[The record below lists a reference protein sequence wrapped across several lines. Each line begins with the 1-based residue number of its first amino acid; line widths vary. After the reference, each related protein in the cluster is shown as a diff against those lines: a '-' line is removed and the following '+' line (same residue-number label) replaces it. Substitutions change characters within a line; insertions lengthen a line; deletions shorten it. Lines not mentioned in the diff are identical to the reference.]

1 MATYRLTINIESALI
16 YHTNQATKHSSP
28 SIAGHMWYMV
38 QKNNEEPQEFGFAS
52 KNGEPFGDGKIVT
65 DDGISYAKDPYYSR
79 TVEITEEQYN
89 KLIEHPKTFN
99 GSRYDVLKNNCIK
112 FTWDALEKAGF
123 NTGGFQGMYFPDKN
137 AKYIDELF
145 DNPVKFAENA
155 KSKYSEYPTSI
166 NSLGVAPKDNL
177 PSQILDSIKTSL
189 VLTLGL
195 TIDGWGR
202 LFELSLDG
210 WIKLYDLF
218 SSPFLSPTIYDPIT
232 LDLNKDGKI
241 DTTDLDNGVYFDH
254 NGDKVA
260 MKTSW
265 IGKEDG
271 LLVHDR
277 NNNGIIDDGSELFG
291 NFTPLNPNNNLNDKN
306 LAVNGYHALKS
317 YDMNNDGI
325 IDSNDE
331 IYKHLKVWQDING
344 DGISQENELKTL
356 EQANIKS
363 LNLAFSNIDKD
374 LDNGNN
380 LMFEGNYTDNE
391 GKEHKM
397 ADINFNIDTISSK
410 HKDDITLNNE
420 QANQINL
427 QGSGNLRDLN
437 QAAILS
443 SKLNDILNSYKQAN
457 TKEEQ
462 LNLLPKLIK
471 EWAKTSVGY
480 TEYEHSLSS
489 VTYFD
494 ENTPQGK
501 LAVLRQRYAQATSE
515 MQRAAIYQ
523 DMINTE
529 NKLAETNHE
538 QALKEAN
545 QNKELLDI
553 IQQSQGKLPSL
564 YTPKNREIRV
574 TPSQLEKIK
583 QGLQDQNLLEEFD
596 KTKHKIGVIDA
607 FVGKKTGQLYYA
619 NDDDIK
625 AIIQKIN
632 TIYDNILEYTYKTL
646 LTQTRLKEYLNLID
660 INLNES
666 KDTNGNIKYDFNL
679 NYSKT
684 IERFKEIA
692 KKDPK
697 KAFVDIGE
705 FINLLRSN
713 KDSSNITS
721 FTNIFGELIRYAS
734 KNNLLEDFKLELA
747 TYNNINIL
755 TTSKDSNTVRGS
767 GGNDTLY
774 GGEGN
779 DSLYGGEGEDNL
791 YGNEGD
797 DRLYGE
803 KGNDILNG
811 GAGNDYLDGG
821 IGDDIYTFNKGDGI
835 DTVYDTGGA
844 DTIKFGEGISKEDLI
859 ISKINDGWWDNTF
872 DMVIRFKG
880 REGDMLTIKDVYADA
895 QTHST
900 NNAIERFE
908 FSDGSTITLNEL
920 EANVMFKGTNGND
933 VIHGLNTNDIITGL
947 EGDDVLNGYD
957 GDDALYG
964 NEGNDTL
971 YSHSGN
977 DTLYGG
983 EGNDSLYGGEGEDT
997 YIFNKGDGNDVIN
1010 DTSGNNTIRFGEGI
1024 SKEDL
1029 TFVYSSNNFS
1039 IRYGAD
1045 DTIVV
1050 NGYAS
1055 NFAYQINKIEL
1066 GNGNFISNSQINK
1079 IIQDIN
1085 SYARDNGITA
1095 ISHDTIRNNQ
1105 DMMSIVMSGWNS

>member
-437 QAAILS
+437 QAAIL
-443 SKLNDILNSYKQAN
+443 
-457 TKEEQ
+457 
-462 LNLLPKLIK
+462 
-471 EWAKTSVGY
+471 
-480 TEYEHSLSS
+480 
-489 VTYFD
+489 
-494 ENTPQGK
+494 
-501 LAVLRQRYAQATSE
+501 
-515 MQRAAIYQ
+515 
-523 DMINTE
+523 
-529 NKLAETNHE
+529 
-538 QALKEAN
+538 
-545 QNKELLDI
+545 
-553 IQQSQGKLPSL
+553 
-564 YTPKNREIRV
+564 
-574 TPSQLEKIK
+574 
-583 QGLQDQNLLEEFD
+583 
-596 KTKHKIGVIDA
+596 
-607 FVGKKTGQLYYA
+607 
-619 NDDDIK
+619 
-625 AIIQKIN
+625 
-632 TIYDNILEYTYKTL
+632 
-646 LTQTRLKEYLNLID
+646 
-660 INLNES
+660 
-666 KDTNGNIKYDFNL
+666 
-679 NYSKT
+679 
-684 IERFKEIA
+684 
-692 KKDPK
+692 
-697 KAFVDIGE
+697 
-705 FINLLRSN
+705 
-713 KDSSNITS
+713 
-721 FTNIFGELIRYAS
+721 
-734 KNNLLEDFKLELA
+734 
-747 TYNNINIL
+747 
-755 TTSKDSNTVRGS
+755 
-767 GGNDTLY
+767 
-774 GGEGN
+774 
-779 DSLYGGEGEDNL
+779 
-791 YGNEGD
+791 
-797 DRLYGE
+797 
-803 KGNDILNG
+803 
-811 GAGNDYLDGG
+811 
-821 IGDDIYTFNKGDGI
+821 
-835 DTVYDTGGA
+835 
-844 DTIKFGEGISKEDLI
+844 
-859 ISKINDGWWDNTF
+859 
-872 DMVIRFKG
+872 
-880 REGDMLTIKDVYADA
+880 
-895 QTHST
+895 
-900 NNAIERFE
+900 
-908 FSDGSTITLNEL
+908 
-920 EANVMFKGTNGND
+920 
-933 VIHGLNTNDIITGL
+933 
-947 EGDDVLNGYD
+947 
-957 GDDALYG
+957 
-964 NEGNDTL
+964 
-971 YSHSGN
+971 
-977 DTLYGG
+977 
-983 EGNDSLYGGEGEDT
+983 
-997 YIFNKGDGNDVIN
+997 
-1010 DTSGNNTIRFGEGI
+1010 
-1024 SKEDL
+1024 
-1029 TFVYSSNNFS
+1029 
-1039 IRYGAD
+1039 
-1045 DTIVV
+1045 
-1050 NGYAS
+1050 
-1055 NFAYQINKIEL
+1055 
-1066 GNGNFISNSQINK
+1066 
-1079 IIQDIN
+1079 
-1085 SYARDNGITA
+1085 
-1095 ISHDTIRNNQ
+1095 
-1105 DMMSIVMSGWNS
+1105 

>member
-291 NFTPLNPNNNLNDKN
+291 NFKN

>member
-1 MATYRLTINIESALI
+1 MKLTIKIAPQGTSLGANTMSHISTAGHVWYEITDDNGKVYSYGFTPNGVVTTDNQTYTKDKYLGRIYEKTVTITDSEGKQLKIFGDYYSGKSKVPPIKNFSTKYNVLTNSCIDFTWSALESAGLNPLKFEGNSLPI
-16 YHTNQATKHSSP
+16 TNIPNFEALLDMIDNGMRGSEL
-28 SIAGHMWYMV
+28 
-38 QKNNEEPQEFGFAS
+38 KNYNLEMNGSLLPYVGFAAQGLLTYS
-52 KNGEPFGDGKIVT
+52 LNG
-65 DDGISYAKDPYYSR
+65 
-79 TVEITEEQYN
+79 
-89 KLIEHPKTFN
+89 
-99 GSRYDVLKNNCIK
+99 
-112 FTWDALEKAGF
+112 W
-123 NTGGFQGMYFPDKN
+123 
-137 AKYIDELF
+137 
-145 DNPVKFAENA
+145 
-155 KSKYSEYPTSI
+155 
-166 NSLGVAPKDNL
+166 
-177 PSQILDSIKTSL
+177 LDI
-189 VLTLGL
+189 
-195 TIDGWGR
+195 I
-202 LFELSLDG
+202 
-210 WIKLYDLF
+210 DLF
-218 SSPFLSPTIYDPIT
+218 SSPLLSPTIYDPIT

-427 QGSGNLRDLN
+427 QGSGNLRNLN

-679 NYSKT
+679 DYSKT

-779 DSLYGGEGEDNL
+779 DHLNGGEGEDNL
-791 YGNEGD
+791 YGDEGN

-803 KGNDILNG
+803 KDNDILNGGEGNDHLEGGEGNDILNG
-811 GAGNDYLDGG
+811 GVGNDYLE
-821 IGDDIYTFNKGDGI
+821 
-835 DTVYDTGGA
+835 GGA
-844 DTIKFGEGISKEDLI
+844 
-859 ISKINDGWWDNTF
+859 
-872 DMVIRFKG
+872 
-880 REGDMLTIKDVYADA
+880 
-895 QTHST
+895 
-900 NNAIERFE
+900 
-908 FSDGSTITLNEL
+908 
-920 EANVMFKGTNGND
+920 
-933 VIHGLNTNDIITGL
+933 
-947 EGDDVLNGYD
+947 
-957 GDDALYG
+957 
-964 NEGNDTL
+964 GNDTL
-971 YSHSGN
+971 
-977 DTLYGG
+977 
-983 EGNDSLYGGEGEDT
+983 
-997 YIFNKGDGNDVIN
+997 
-1010 DTSGNNTIRFGEGI
+1010 
-1024 SKEDL
+1024 
-1029 TFVYSSNNFS
+1029 
-1039 IRYGAD
+1039 
-1045 DTIVV
+1045 
-1050 NGYAS
+1050 
-1055 NFAYQINKIEL
+1055 
-1066 GNGNFISNSQINK
+1066 
-1079 IIQDIN
+1079 
-1085 SYARDNGITA
+1085 
-1095 ISHDTIRNNQ
+1095 
-1105 DMMSIVMSGWNS
+1105 